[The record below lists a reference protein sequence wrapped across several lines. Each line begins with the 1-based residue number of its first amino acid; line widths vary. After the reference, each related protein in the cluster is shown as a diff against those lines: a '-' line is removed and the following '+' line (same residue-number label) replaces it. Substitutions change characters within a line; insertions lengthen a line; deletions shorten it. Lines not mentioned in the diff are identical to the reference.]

1 VRPPGIVAAILVAG
15 ALTGAADTLLTL
27 AASPDP
33 GLLTYKLAY
42 VFGPILFALVWA
54 APVGAI
60 VAELCRR
67 RGRGARGVA
76 TAAAGTIQGVWA
88 ASLLVDGWR
97 AGQGPFALIVLT
109 GALGVATVAF
119 ARLAVDTAACLAART
134 RTTRAALS
142 TTAAALLFGGVLAAT
157 PRGTSGFRGGDGPC
171 AEWRMTAAERSVLLI
186 TVDALRADAARS
198 MRSYRRLAAEG
209 VEFTQHVTTSP
220 WTLPSLAS
228 LLTGLPPAA
237 HGAGESLSSRSL
249 VLRSPLR
256 RDVPALAG
264 LLGAHGLR
272 THAVVTNPYLTP
284 RYGVDRGF
292 CTFENVSMEGEAVRA
307 LGQTTQLR
315 LARALAARWL
325 PSDRAPVVRRRAE
338 RWLAE
343 HADRPFLLWL
353 HFLDPHAPY
362 GDRDGSPTSLVL
374 DLMAFQRDGATGT
387 PFRGVG
393 LARAGEYRPGP
404 EERRRIRAL
413 YQDDVDTVDR
423 ELGALLDWLDARGIR
438 RRTTVV
444 LTADHGEEFWEHGGL
459 EHGRSLHEE
468 VLRVPLVVAVPGATP
483 ETHDGLSTVLDV
495 APTVLLW
502 VGADASGL
510 PGADLLD
517 PEAVPTHELPL
528 GQTLFGEQWSGFRTA
543 SWKYACS
550 ESGEER
556 LYDLVGDPEERRN
569 LAAWGALSSCPASR
583 DHPAPWRPIS
593 SQTSK

>member
-1 VRPPGIVAAILVAG
+1 MPPGTVAAIVVAG
-15 ALTGAADTLLTL
+15 VFTGVADTLLTL

-33 GLLTYKLAY
+33 GLLTYKLSY

-54 APVGAI
+54 APTGA
-60 VAELCRR
+60 VAAEVCRR
-67 RGRGARGVA
+67 RGHGARGVA
-76 TAAAGTIQGVWA
+76 AAAAGTIQVVWA

-97 AGQGPFALIVLT
+97 AGQGPFALLVLA
-109 GALGVATVAF
+109 GALAVAAVAF
-119 ARLAVDTAACLAART
+119 ARLAVDAAAWLAART
-134 RTTRAALS
+134 RATRAVLS
-142 TTAAALLFGGVLAAT
+142 ATAAALLFGGVLAGT
-157 PRGTSGFRGGDGPC
+157 PRGTSGFHGGDGPC
-171 AEWRMTAAERSVLLI
+171 PERHTTPKDRSVLLV
-186 TVDALRADAARS
+186 TVDALRADAARG

-228 LLTGLPPAA
+228 LLTGLAPAA

-256 RDVPALAG
+256 RDVPTLAG
-264 LLGAHGLR
+264 LLGAYGLR
-272 THAVVTNPYLTP
+272 THAVATNPYLTA

-292 CTFENVSMEGEAVRA
+292 CSFENVSMEGEAVRA

-315 LARALAARWL
+315 VARALAGRWL
-325 PSDRAPVVRRRAE
+325 PSDRAPVVRARAE
-338 RWLAE
+338 RWLSE
-343 HADRPFLLWL
+343 HGERPFFLWL

-362 GDRDGSPTSLVL
+362 GDRDGSSTSLVL

-413 YQDDVDTVDR
+413 YQEDVDTVDR
-423 ELGALLDWLDARGIR
+423 ELGALLHWLETHGIR
-438 RRTTVV
+438 RRTAVV
-444 LTADHGEEFWEHGGL
+444 FTADHGEEFWDHGGL

-468 VLRVPLVVAVPGATP
+468 VIRVPLVVAVPGAIAA
-483 ETHDGLSTVLDV
+483 THDGLTTVLDL
-495 APTVLLW
+495 APTVLAW
-502 VGADASGL
+502 AGADASGL
-510 PGADLLD
+510 PGADLHD
-517 PEAVPTHELPL
+517 QKATSTHELPL

-543 SWKYACS
+543 SWKYARS

-556 LYDLVGDPEERRN
+556 LYDLGGDPEERRN

-583 DHPAPWRPIS
+583 DHPASWLPIS
-593 SQTSK
+593 SPTSK